1 LLLNVLKTHWEQ
13 LSASLHRL
21 LMILPSESKMMWTPH
36 ITVATIVQ
44 QNISEQ
50 HLGTRFL
57 LVEEMSITLPHLVIN
72 QPAGHVEANETLV
85 EAAIRET
92 LEETGYT
99 VSIESVLG
107 IYTYTPPNDAECTY
121 YRICF
126 LANIESFD
134 ATRTLDTGIVRTV
147 WLTLDELKATNRSR
161 SPLVI
166 RCIEDALAGQRF
178 PLSLIFEQP
187 RSKTSTDKA

>member
-1 LLLNVLKTHWEQ
+1 
-13 LSASLHRL
+13 
-21 LMILPSESKMMWTPH
+21 MMWTPH

-50 HLGTRFL
+50 DSGTRFL
-57 LVEEMSITLPHLVIN
+57 LVEEMSLTLPHLVIN
-72 QPAGHVEANETLV
+72 QPAGHVEANETLA

-99 VSIESVLG
+99 VSVDSVLG
-107 IYTYTPPNDAECTY
+107 IYTYTPPNDPECTY

-126 LANIESFD
+126 LANVESFD
-134 ATRTLDTGIVRTV
+134 AVRTLDTGIVRAI
-147 WLTLDELKATNRSR
+147 WLTLEELKATNRSR

-178 PLSLIFEQP
+178 PLNMIFEQP
-187 RSKTSTDKA
+187 RNTSTIGRV

>member
-1 LLLNVLKTHWEQ
+1 MNTFKSL
-13 LSASLHRL
+13 LHRL
-21 LMILPSESKMMWTPH
+21 FIILPLESTMYWTPH
-36 ITVATIVQ
+36 VTVATIVQ
-44 QNISEQ
+44 QNITGQDS
-50 HLGTRFL
+50 GARFL
-57 LVEEMSITLPHLVIN
+57 LVEEMSINLPHLVIN

-99 VSIESVLG
+99 VSVDSVLG
-107 IYTYTPPNDAECTY
+107 IYTYTPPDDPECTY

-126 LANIESFD
+126 FANVESFD
-134 ATRTLDTGIVRTV
+134 AAHTLNIGIVRTV
-147 WLTLDELKATNRSR
+147 WLTLDELKATNRAR

-178 PLSLIFEQP
+178 PLSMIFEQP
-187 RSKTSTDKA
+187 RHIQSTGEI

>member
-1 LLLNVLKTHWEQ
+1 
-13 LSASLHRL
+13 
-21 LMILPSESKMMWTPH
+21 MIWTPH

-44 QNISEQ
+44 QNISE
-50 HLGTRFL
+50 HDSGTCYSGTRFL
-57 LVEEMSITLPHLVIN
+57 FVEEKSVTLPHLVFN

-99 VSIESVLG
+99 VSVDSVLG
-107 IYTYTPPNDAECTY
+107 LYTYTPPNDPDCTY

-126 LANIESFD
+126 LANVESFD
-134 ATRTLDTGIVRTV
+134 AARTLDTGIVRAV
-147 WLTLDELKATNRSR
+147 WLTLDELKASNRSR

-166 RCIEDALAGQRF
+166 RCVEDALAGQRF
-178 PLSLIFEQP
+178 PLSMIFEQP
-187 RSKTSTDKA
+187 RSTVSIGNA